1 MAQAIEAAEAPAIAR
16 PAAIMAGAVA
26 SLVEHLLVDRR
37 GHVYRDVVA
46 LVERPL
52 LEHVLSLTG
61 GNQLHAAHLL
71 GLNRNTLR
79 KRCRQLGLV
88 PRAGDVRSRTVV
100 RTNASDQRNVV
111 VLADSL

>member
-1 MAQAIEAAEAPAIAR
+1 MAGAAEAAPAEILAD
-16 PAAIMAGAVA
+16 AVPL
-26 SLVEHLLVDRR
+26 LVERLLVDRR

-61 GNQLHAAHLL
+61 GNQLRAARLL

-79 KRCRQLGLV
+79 KRCRQLGLD
-88 PRAGDVRSRTVV
+88 PSRAPVAVAG
-100 RTNASDQRNVV
+100 
-111 VLADSL
+111 